1 MRKGNLKRFMALTM
15 STAMTAAAICGCGAE
30 KTSNEGGSTTTV
42 SQDSANNKEEAKPS
56 TESNSLF
63 NEPGTL
69 PIVNEPITLT
79 VFAPANG
86 ENRWEDNRV
95 FKSLSSF
102 EVYEIIVYC
111 NPLNLQIK
119 V

>member
-1 MRKGNLKRFMALTM
+1 MTREKNL
-15 STAMTAAAICGCGAE
+15 
-30 KTSNEGGSTTTV
+30 
-42 SQDSANNKEEAKPS
+42 
-56 TESNSLF
+56 
-63 NEPGTL
+63 
-69 PIVNEPITLT
+69 
-79 VFAPANG
+79 